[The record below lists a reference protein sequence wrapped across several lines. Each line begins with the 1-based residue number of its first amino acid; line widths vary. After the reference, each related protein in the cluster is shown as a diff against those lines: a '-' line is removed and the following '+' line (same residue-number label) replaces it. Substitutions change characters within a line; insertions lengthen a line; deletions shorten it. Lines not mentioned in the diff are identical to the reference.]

1 MKNEIEVSVSLDDL
15 DVALGLMVKLADL
28 YKRLKKKEK
37 ANLLQIIIKRIIVD
51 ADGEISNIELNSP
64 FMYLRNIVSGVYS
77 QTQSSDQISVG
88 AQDRSF

>member
-37 ANLLQIIIKRIIVD
+37 ENLLQIIIKRIIVD
-51 ADGEISNIELNSP
+51 ADGEIINIELNSP
-64 FMYLRNIVSGVYS
+64 FKYLRNIVSGVYS

>member
-37 ANLLQIIIKRIIVD
+37 ANLL
-51 ADGEISNIELNSP
+51 
-64 FMYLRNIVSGVYS
+64 NIVSGVYS
-77 QTQSSDQISVG
+77 QTQSSDQISVE